1 MAKKRKKKKTKIS
14 PLRLL
19 AQSRVDF
26 IKVKNKYSALWY
38 AKDKLHKNQY
48 KDIILWLHQNPWIKK
63 KLFSPPFPKPANQLK
78 IKNLSSSVSL
88 EKEFVWGWM
97 YLLNYADQ
105 ISSFLLKAQEF
116 EKAILLSDYNRGK
129 SILDEIER
137 NFGFS
142 FWFIK
147 NRLSLLQT
155 SEGLEAQKLFANDIK
170 QESKNAVVSVITHYI
185 SHRIET
191 TVTPNKFIEEFQGIF
206 LKLDFPKEFMSYL
219 KYHILPEFFPDISD
233 IHGILGFEASG
244 SAIDYYFALLN
255 MLALKLTKCSSFKE
269 QRAFLPPID
278 FCKSIKDPRINI
290 YLKLTQ
296 KEKYQ
301 ERYAS
306 IASINAFEMGLK
318 QNYDS
323 AFDIAIETLNDQV
336 NDYSSIETAARSL
349 TMIDSPVSKSEDQ
362 LFWNI
367 IVKMKSVIQKDNE
380 FENAV
385 VELSKISW
393 DFITHPWAVCLL
405 SFVKKECS
413 DQPLEHG
420 DGFVTY
426 AALVDYSPHPS
437 RIMHFRNHNL
447 RSSYASLID
456 PDYLSNTIDQY
467 QATCVEG
474 VDFCKLEALASEERS
489 LLIAENMYQDGRYRE
504 CLESSKELIESSQN
518 LYRLRAVRLYAN
530 CLLELNLIGES
541 ISFIVGSYMNDRN
554 LSNILPIKKAVEKI
568 GPEEQKSFCHDID
581 LPILYDIFVRS
592 GARKYDHIRA
602 YSYEDFLISHNID
615 RPSGLEPIL
624 KHFDLSSLVYFLR
637 YVCTGPVMDNSISF
651 ESSEEVAQERVN
663 VCRLLLKLDSENTEI
678 YQSEIKNILRRLK
691 IKKKIREIEKS
702 KIYINIESLW
712 ELAKKSHKESFN
724 RYISFL
730 QDGLDDIDLTLRKSA
745 KETADKGDIEG
756 LLALA
761 LPNNEINNL
770 FEKMVVDCRDQFVS
784 STEHGLDG
792 YLSVR
797 IRHGTIYSHLR
808 SPFEL
813 HKLITQKTHSS
824 GKYKTNVHWLNK
836 LNLAGTDQEKEL
848 QEYFDNFSTKVDSLV
863 DKINNDWVQIK
874 INGEERGLFD
884 FTLVKSQIA
893 YLTSLINENTT
904 FEEFLDVVFSFFYKQ
919 LEISLKMV
927 RENLQSIAKTEAN
940 DILTQLQTDIDKHS
954 LFYDTGDLSAAI
966 SKGRTEIQFAIDRVT
981 EWFRFFQSKEKEPF
995 FIEDAISIAEES
1007 VRISCTEFNLNL
1019 FISDEMKNL
1028 KILGNLPSFVDMLFI
1043 IFENIVKHSNLE
1055 KNPEADVSVF
1065 YNENIIIKVVNKVG
1079 EEVVNQESK
1088 KKIDEIKIAISERKY
1103 GEAIRKEGGT
1113 GFQKL
1118 QKLLSYDFKLKG
1130 VESNPNLDFGFI
1142 EEDKFYVEV
1151 GIPFKELK
1159 KGYNQSE
1166 NANY

>member
-1 MAKKRKKKKTKIS
+1 MAKKRKKKRIKIS

-19 AQSRVDF
+19 AQSQVDF
-26 IKVKNKYSALWY
+26 IKLKNKCRALWFT
-38 AKDKLHKNQY
+38 KDKLHQSQY
-48 KDIILWLHQNPWIKK
+48 KGIISWLHQNPSIKNN
-63 KLFSPPFPKPANQLK
+63 LFSHPFPKSINQLK
-78 IKNLSSSVSL
+78 IKNLSSPVSL
-88 EKEFVWGWM
+88 EKEFIWGWM
-97 YLLNYADQ
+97 YLLNYSDE
-105 ISSFLLKAQEF
+105 ISSFLSKAQEF
-116 EKAILLSDYNRGK
+116 EKTILLSDYDRGK

-142 FWFIK
+142 FWFVK

-170 QESKNAVVSVITHYI
+170 QEANNVIVSAIIHYI
-185 SHRIET
+185 SYRIEA
-191 TVTPNKFIEEFQGIF
+191 TVTTNKFEEQFEDTFSQ
-206 LKLDFPKEFMSYL
+206 LDFPEKFMSYF
-219 KYHILPEFFPDISD
+219 KYHALPEFFPATSD

-244 SAIDYYFALLN
+244 SAIDYYFALLK
-255 MLALKLTKCSSFKE
+255 MLTLIIATSNSFQE
-269 QRAFLPPID
+269 QKAFLPPLD
-278 FCKSIKDPRINI
+278 FCRAIKDPRINI
-290 YLKLTQ
+290 FLKLAK
-296 KEKYQ
+296 KEEPRRK
-301 ERYAS
+301 YAS
-306 IASINAFEMGLK
+306 IASIDAFEMELK
-318 QNYDS
+318 QNYGS
-323 AFDIAIETLNDQV
+323 AFDIASKVLNDQA

-349 TMIDSPVSKSEDQ
+349 TMIDNPVDKFEDQ
-362 LFWNI
+362 LLWNI
-367 IVKMKSVIQKDNE
+367 ISKMKSVIQKDNE

-385 VELSKISW
+385 MELSKISW

-405 SFVKKECS
+405 SFIKKESS
-413 DQPLEHG
+413 DQPLELR

-426 AALVDYSPHPS
+426 ASLFDYSPHPS
-437 RIMHFRNHNL
+437 RIMYFRNQGL
-447 RSSYASLID
+447 RTSYASLID

-467 QATCVEG
+467 RTICVEG
-474 VDFCKLEALASEERS
+474 VDFCKLETIASEERS

-518 LYRLRAVRLYAN
+518 LYRMRAVRLYAN

-541 ISFIVGSYMNDRN
+541 ISFIVGNYINGRN
-554 LSNILPIKKAVEKI
+554 LSKILPIKKAVEKI
-568 GPEEQKSFCHDID
+568 GPEERKSFCHDID

-592 GARKYDHIRA
+592 EARKYDHIRA

-637 YVCTGPVMDNSISF
+637 FVCIEQVMDNSISF
-651 ESSEEVAQERVN
+651 ESSEEIAQERVN
-663 VCRLLLKLDSENTEI
+663 VCRLLLNLDSKNSEI

-702 KIYINIESLW
+702 KIYIDIESLW
-712 ELAKKSHKESFN
+712 ELAKKSHKENFN

-730 QDGLDDIDLTLRKSA
+730 QDGLDNIDLTLRESA
-745 KETADKGDIEG
+745 KKTADEGDIEG
-756 LLALA
+756 LLSLA

-770 FEKMVVDCRDQFVS
+770 FERMVVDCRDQFVS

-797 IRHGTIYSHLR
+797 IRHGTLYSHLR

-824 GKYKTNVHWLNK
+824 GNYKTNVYWLNK
-836 LNLAGTDQEKEL
+836 LNLAGTDQEKIF
-848 QEYFDNFSTKVDSLV
+848 QEYFDNFSAKVDSLV

-874 INGEERGLFD
+874 LNREERGLFD
-884 FTLVKSQIA
+884 FTLIKSQVA
-893 YLTSLINENTT
+893 YLASLINENTT
-904 FEEFLDVVFSFFYKQ
+904 FEEFLDVVFRFFYEQ
-919 LEISLKMV
+919 LEISLKNI
-927 RENLQSIAKTEAN
+927 RKSLQSTAKTEAN
-940 DILTQLQTDIDKHS
+940 NILTQLQTDIDKLS
-954 LFYDTGDLSAAI
+954 LFIDIGDLSASI

-981 EWFRFFQSKEKEPF
+981 EWFRFFQSIEKEPF
-995 FIEDAISIAEES
+995 SIEDAISIAEES

-1019 FISDEMKNL
+1019 FISDEMKNF

-1055 KNPEADVSVF
+1055 KNPEADVSVI

-1079 EEVVNQESK
+1079 EEVVNQENM
-1088 KKIDEIKIAISERKY
+1088 KKIDEIKLAISERKY

-1118 QKLLSYDFKLKG
+1118 QKLFSYDFKLSG
-1130 VESNPNLDFGFI
+1130 VKSNPKLDFGFI
-1142 EEDKFYVEV
+1142 EEDKFYVEI

-1159 KGYNQSE
+1159 
-1166 NANY
+1166 